1 LVYNG
6 NTMSSRDVDTS
17 NRVVDINSLSND
29 FSNTG
34 ASGTGTLG
42 GGSSAGGAG
51 LDSISLSNTGVLTT
65 GGVGGDGTYSRVTV
79 DAKGRVTAGST
90 GFSAAYTSTS
100 ANLTLNSTHYAVEA
114 TAAVTITLATPTT
127 AANKGRV
134 HKIRNSSSG
143 VVSITTSSATTNGVA
158 GSTTYSLPVG
168 ETIGLVCTGSVW
180 IAIQDPTIAGAWTV
194 SGTAIS
200 SSNKI
205 VDQGNTVSGTAIST
219 TNPVVDGASIRRKAP
234 GIMVPPVAEITNTL
248 TFTTGTNV
256 VRMTRF
262 IPTDSI
268 TVNYLGA
275 APAVATTTN
284 QYTNLHLGIYSIA
297 STSSNPSLLCYA
309 TNPGN
314 DNLGRSGWYQED
326 LSTLAVQTNSLSQ
339 SATVGTIGGSSG
351 AWTTTLTGMTSTI
364 GYYIGAV
371 LAITTGTGTLPGTV
385 TVTSIPSSTSITTSS
400 TGSTSPTAGTISTQ
414 IASTN
419 GSAGGL
425 LTNNTNVFKPVNT
438 PVTLTAGNVYWAAAG
453 SYAGNAWSSAT
464 AYAVGDYAISGGLTY
479 CCISAH
485 TNQTPA
491 ISSTYWATLN
501 PAQIHCATGPINANV
516 YRMFSSTTGTN
527 AYLYNESVNVANT
540 VASTYFS
547 SGQLATWSTSAS
559 GNFGSS
565 ANRPLVCLRTS

>member
-1 LVYNG
+1 VPKFPVVTFSDANYSGSTLTQSTVISQIGTLSAPRTVTLPPATTVGAGSEIIVQAGAGCTTTNTLSIARAGTDTING
-6 NTMSSRDVDTS
+6 SASSIAIGFAYGWRRLISDGTS
-17 NRVVDINSLSND
+17 NW
-29 FSNTG
+29 
-34 ASGTGTLG
+34 
-42 GGSSAGGAG
+42 
-51 LDSISLSNTGVLTT
+51 
-65 GGVGGDGTYSRVTV
+65 TY
-79 DAKGRVTAGST
+79 DD
-90 GFSAAYTSTS
+90 
-100 ANLTLNSTHYAVEA
+100 
-114 TAAVTITLATPTT
+114 
-127 AANKGRV
+127 
-134 HKIRNSSSG
+134 G
-143 VVSITTSSATTNGVA
+143 VVRVSNNLSDLANASTARTNLGLGTIATLPATT
-158 GSTTYSLPVG
+158 
-168 ETIGLVCTGSVW
+168 
-180 IAIQDPTIAGAWTV
+180 TV

-200 SSNKI
+200 S
-205 VDQGNTVSGTAIST
+205 

-234 GIMVPPVAEITNTL
+234 GIMVPPVAEITNTI

-275 APAVATTTN
+275 APAAATGTN

-326 LSTLAVQTNSLSQ
+326 LSTLAVQANSLSQ

-371 LAITTGTGTLPGTV
+371 LTITAGTGTLPGTV

-438 PVTLTAGNVYWAAAG
+438 PVTLTAGNVYWAAAA
-453 SYAGNAWSSAT
+453 SYAGNSWSNTT
-464 AYAVGDYAISGGLTY
+464 AYAVGDYAFDATRTY

-485 TNQTPA
+485 TGQTPS

-501 PAQIHCATGPINANV
+501 PAQIHCATGSINANV
-516 YRMFSSTTGTN
+516 YRMFSSSTGTN
-527 AYLYNESVNVANT
+527 AYLYNESTNSANT
-540 VASTYFS
+540 IASTFFS
-547 SGQLATWSTSAS
+547 SGQLATWSTNAS
-559 GNFGSS
+559 GAFGVS
-565 ANRPLVCLRTS
+565 ATRPLVCLRTS